1 VSPLVA
7 SVFALSVAA
16 AQGVPAVSARNGW
29 IREAP
34 PGATALA
41 GYVSLANAG
50 ATPVHCASV
59 SGPDF
64 GAAELHR
71 TVVEDGVSHMLAD
84 QAVEVPAGGVAE
96 LAPGGL
102 HVMLFRPSRA
112 LHAGDTTTLTFHCG
126 NTAVDATFV
135 IRRTE

>member
-1 VSPLVA
+1 MIAVL
-7 SVFALSVAA
+7 AA
-16 AQGVPAVSARNGW
+16 AAAVATTLSARDGW

-34 PGATALA
+34 PGASALA
-41 GYVSLANAG
+41 GYVILSNAG
-50 ATPVHCASV
+50 SAPARCDSV

-71 TVVEDGVSHMLAD
+71 TVVENDVSHMLRD
-84 QAVEVPAGGVAE
+84 QAVDIPPEGSAQ

-102 HVMLFRPSRA
+102 HVMLFRPARA
-112 LHAGDTTTLTFHCG
+112 LHAGDTTTLTFHCAA
-126 NTAVDATFV
+126 TSVDATFT